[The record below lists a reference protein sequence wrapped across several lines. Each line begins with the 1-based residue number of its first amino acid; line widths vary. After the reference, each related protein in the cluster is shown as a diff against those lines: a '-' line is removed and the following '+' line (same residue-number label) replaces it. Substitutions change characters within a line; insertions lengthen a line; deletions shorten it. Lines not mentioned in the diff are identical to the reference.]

1 LKKELDAVLALQAE
15 LDGSERVLQGVQAII
30 EKGPVSQGTRDAL
43 ASLKR
48 GHKRLLNRVDVLYC
62 SLNIHDRFPELDGVD
77 FEFVQTLL
85 LARDLKINIRKR
97 AVGSFFE
104 WDKLDRAVG
113 GKQKA
118 LGKSFWS

>member
-1 LKKELDAVLALQAE
+1 LKKELDTVLALQAE
-15 LDGSERVLQGVQAII
+15 LDSSKRALQGVWAII

-43 ASLKR
+43 ASLER
-48 GHKRLLNRVDVLYC
+48 GHERLLNKVDVLYS
-62 SLNIHDRFPELDGVD
+62 SLNIHNRFPELDGVN

-97 AVGSFFE
+97 VIGSFFE
-104 WDKLDRAVG
+104 WDKLNRAVG

-118 LGKSFWS
+118 LGKCFWS